1 MSLCKILK
9 PSKEERVRRLIDYQ
23 IDCYEDI
30 FWIGTQVDNWN
41 KYKQWKYRREK
52 VKQMKKIEDDY
63 MLIHPE
69 YLLEI
74 YNCAYQKTK

>member
-30 FWIGTQVDNWN
+30 FYIMTKVDTWS
-41 KYKQWKYRREK
+41 KYRQFKFNRTKKKE
-52 VKQMKKIEDDY
+52 MKKVEDDY
-63 MLIHPE
+63 MLVHPE

-74 YNCAYQKTK
+74 YNCAYEKIK